1 MGQIILYVATAEI
14 LLIYFRIFKSDHLSY
29 LKDGDPSIADVI
41 KVDGSLK
48 RVDQTSRAVGIILVP
63 VDAGGVVSAVIRVNI
78 QGALQAPL
86 LIQLGNRATVPHAVL
101 SGLRAD
107 ERVLVVV
114 FSVVVLS
121 PLHRQRAC
129 RRKKGKY

>member
-1 MGQIILYVATAEI
+1 MLPLQKNFG
-14 LLIYFRIFKSDHLSY
+14 IFKSDHLSY

-41 KVDGSLK
+41 KVDGSLEG
-48 RVDQTSRAVGIILVP
+48 VDQTSRAVGIILVP

-78 QGALQAPL
+78 QGALQPPL
-86 LIQLGNRATVPHAVL
+86 LIHLGNRATVPHAVV

-107 ERVLVVV
+107 EGVLVVV

-121 PLHRQRAC
+121 QLHRQRAC

>member
-1 MGQIILYVATAEI
+1 MLPLQKN
-14 LLIYFRIFKSDHLSY
+14 YFGIFKSDHLSY

-41 KVDGSLK
+41 KVDGSLEG
-48 RVDQTSRAVGIILVP
+48 VDQTSRAVLIILVP

-86 LIQLGNRATVPHAVL
+86 LIQLGNRATVPHAVV

-107 ERVLVVV
+107 EGVLVVV

-121 PLHRQRAC
+121 QLQRQRAC
-129 RRKKGKY
+129 MRKKGKY

>member
-1 MGQIILYVATAEI
+1 MLPLQKN
-14 LLIYFRIFKSDHLSY
+14 YFGIFKSDHLYY

-41 KVDGSLK
+41 KVDGSLEG
-48 RVDQTSRAVGIILVP
+48 VDQTSRAVGIILVP

-86 LIQLGNRATVPHAVL
+86 LIQLGNRATVPHAVV

-107 ERVLVVV
+107 EGVLVIV

-121 PLHRQRAC
+121 QLQRQRAC
-129 RRKKGKY
+129 MRKKGKY